1 MKFALIKTV
10 NTGVD
15 KMSFLNKLGKEI
27 LFFDGGMGTLLQA
40 AGMPAGAIPELY
52 NIDNPAL
59 IEGIHHNYLKSG
71 ANIIKT
77 NTFGANPLKL
87 TKAPYSSDELIKAGI
102 SVARRACR
110 DFENSYVALDIGPLG
125 KLLKPVGDLSFEAAV
140 DSFASMV
147 KSGRDADLILIE
159 TMSDIYETKAA
170 VLAAKENCN
179 LPVVV
184 TMFFDEHGRLLT
196 GGDIKTAVG
205 VVEGLGADAIGLN
218 CGLGPK
224 QMLKLIPEFLKYSSI
239 PVVVNPNAGL
249 PVSENGK
256 TVFKVEPYE
265 FAEDMKKMA
274 ELGIAV
280 AGGCCGT
287 TPAHIKKTVELLK
300 GFPVKPTEFKRHTF
314 VTSYSHAVDISMDF
328 PVIIG
333 ERINPT
339 GKKRLKEALK
349 TKDMTYILNEALSQE
364 EKGAHILD
372 VNVGMNEIDQKE
384 MMKKIIFEI
393 QSVSDIPL
401 QIDAE
406 DPEVLEAAL
415 RMYNGKAMVNSVNG
429 KEESM
434 KAVFPL
440 IKKYGGVVVALC
452 LDENGIPDT
461 AEGRFNIALKVAEKA
476 KEYGIDI
483 KNIVFDPL
491 AMTISTGK
499 DNANITLETIRL
511 IKENLNAN
519 TVLGVSNISFGLPQR
534 DNINSTFF
542 ALALNTGL
550 SAGIINPLSE
560 AMKKAYHSYLALSG
574 KDDNCAL
581 YIEKYGTDP
590 QSAPSVPSK
599 EITLKDAIIKGL
611 REQAFSLCTDALKE
625 SKPLEL
631 IDGIMIPALNTVG
644 EEFEAKRM
652 FLPQLLMA
660 ADAAKSAFDA
670 IKNHLSEK
678 GIKEEKKGKILLA
691 TVKGDIHDIGKNIV
705 KVLLENYGYDVLDLG
720 KDINFDEIVE
730 KTVSE
735 KIELVGLSA
744 LMTTT
749 VDNMEETIKRLRTA
763 TNCKIMVGGAVL
775 TEEYAKKIGADH
787 YSKDAMESVRY
798 ANQIFN

>member
-1 MKFALIKTV
+1 
-10 NTGVD
+10 
-15 KMSFLNKLGKEI
+15 MSFLNKLGKKI

-52 NIDNPAL
+52 NKDNPKL
-59 IEGIHHNYLKSG
+59 IEKIHRDYLNSG

-77 NTFGANPLKL
+77 NTFGANPIKL
-87 TKAPYSSDELIKAGI
+87 SKAEYSSDELIKAGI
-102 SVARRACR
+102 ANARNACR
-110 DFENSYVALDIGPLG
+110 DFQNSYVALDIGPSG
-125 KLLKPVGDLSFEAAV
+125 KLLKPVGDLSFEDAV

-147 KSGRDADLILIE
+147 KSGKDADLILIE

-170 VLAAKENCN
+170 LLAAKENSN

-184 TMFFDEHGRLLT
+184 TLFFDEHGRLLT
-196 GGDIKTAVG
+196 GGDIKTAIG
-205 VVEGLGADAIGLN
+205 VIEGLGADAIGLN

-224 QMLKLIPEFLKYSSI
+224 QMLKLIPEFLEYSSLPI
-239 PVVVNPNAGL
+239 VANPNAGL

-256 TVFKVEPYE
+256 TVFKVEPLE

-274 ELGIAV
+274 ELGISV

-287 TPAHIKKTVELLK
+287 TPAHIEKTVELLK
-300 GFPVKPTEFKRHTF
+300 DIKLKPQELKNHTF
-314 VTSYSHAVDISMDF
+314 VTSYSHSVDISSDL

-349 TKDMTYILNEALSQE
+349 ANDMSYILNEALSQE

-384 MMKKIIFEI
+384 MMKKIVYEI

-452 LDENGIPDT
+452 LDENGIPET
-461 AEGRFNIALKVAEKA
+461 AEGRFTVALKIAKRA

-491 AMTISTGK
+491 AMTVSTGK
-499 DNANITLETIRL
+499 DNANITLETIKL
-511 IKENLNAN
+511 IKEKLNAN
-519 TVLGVSNISFGLPQR
+519 TVMGVSNISFGLPQR

-542 ALALNTGL
+542 TLALNAGL
-550 SAGIINPLSE
+550 SAGIINPLSNE
-560 AMKKAYHSYLALSG
+560 MQKAYNSYLALSG

-581 YIEKYGTDP
+581 YIEKYGAEP
-590 QSAPSVPSK
+590 QSSPSVPSE
-599 EITLKDAIIKGL
+599 EITLRDAIIKGL
-611 REQAFSLCTDALKE
+611 REQAFALCTEGLKE
-625 SKPLEL
+625 KQPLEL
-631 IDGIMIPALNTVG
+631 IDDIMIPALNTVG
-644 EEFEAKRM
+644 EEFEAKKM

-670 IKNHLSEK
+670 IKNYMSEK
-678 GIKEEKKGKILLA
+678 GLSEEKKGKILLA

-720 KDINFDEIVE
+720 KDVDFDEIVE
-730 KTVSE
+730 KTISE
-735 KIELVGLSA
+735 KIKLVGLSA

-749 VDNMEETIKRLRTA
+749 VDNMEETIKRLRSA

-798 ANQIFN
+798 ANRIFN